1 MTRPDDTLIKPWVER
16 SPIPAAMLNPALFA
30 SLSAAAAEEFQR
42 RSGRNMPWHMVF
54 LIAPLVLHRTTRE
67 ALPRDVRTHMANWV
81 GENAVIIA
89 GFPDR
94 ARELIVPVQEGIRFG
109 LRHQVLEIDGDGG
122 LRGSLS
128 ARARPETAGGDLPA
142 LVRAAGFM
150 GRWLSKLDQPATA
163 YALLGVTP

>member
-1 MTRPDDTLIKPWVER
+1 MTRSEGTLVKPWVER

-30 SLSAAAAEEFQR
+30 SLSAASAEEYRR
-42 RSGRNMPWHMVF
+42 RSRRNMPWHMVF

-81 GENAVIIA
+81 GDHAVIIA
-89 GFPDR
+89 GFPER
-94 ARELIVPVQEGIRFG
+94 ARELVVPVQEGLRFG
-109 LRHQVLEIDGDGG
+109 LRHQVLEIDGEGG

-128 ARARPETAGGDLPA
+128 VGARPETAGGDLPG

-150 GRWLSKLDQPATA
+150 GRWLTKLDQPATA